1 MIERRNYI
9 MRDDKNI
16 VTDNQDNKIKIS
28 QVITIGGAFMG
39 FVIGSSFASGQ
50 ECLQYFTGHG
60 VLGSIGAGVIAL
72 LLYVW
77 FVSVIVEDGRY
88 LKLHNS
94 GKMFNFYLGK
104 YIGFVL
110 EWFTPIMLFF
120 VYSMMI
126 SASGSTFEEYYG
138 INSNIGRAAMIIAS
152 LATVLLGLDK
162 LVKIVGRIAPVLLI
176 VTIIIG
182 IISIANNPG
191 GIANADSQLQEVKV
205 HSNFENWAL
214 SGFMYGAYTVTGVVP
229 YLADIGKSAST
240 NKKNSLLGGLFGGGA
255 FLIAVMILN
264 FGLLANIKVVANLE
278 IPSLY
283 VADSISPVFGAV
295 FSVLLLLGIYT
306 TAVPMMY
313 TVCNKISSD
322 SHSKAYK
329 ITAIVTAIVSIF
341 GGQLSFSTMISIIYP
356 ISGYA
361 GIVIFIGILYT
372 KYIKKKKYEDFDEND
387 TLVRHI

>member
-1 MIERRNYI
+1 

-138 INSNIGRAAMIIAS
+138 INSNIGRAVMIIAS

-191 GIANADSQLQEVKV
+191 GVANADSQLQEVKV

>member
-1 MIERRNYI
+1 

-191 GIANADSQLQEVKV
+191 GVANADSQLQEVKV

>member
-1 MIERRNYI
+1 

-176 VTIIIG
+176 VTIVIG

-283 VADSISPVFGAV
+283 VADSISPLFGAV

>member
-1 MIERRNYI
+1 
-9 MRDDKNI
+9 MRDDQNI

-191 GIANADSQLQEVKV
+191 GIANADSQLQEIKV

>member
-1 MIERRNYI
+1 

-16 VTDNQDNKIKIS
+16 ITDNQENKIKIS

-176 VTIIIG
+176 VIIIIG

-191 GIANADSQLQEVKV
+191 GIANADSQLQEIKV

>member
-1 MIERRNYI
+1 M
-9 MRDDKNI
+9 
-16 VTDNQDNKIKIS
+16 DNNKVSIS

-60 VLGSIGAGVIAL
+60 VAGSIGAGVIAL
-72 LLYVW
+72 VLYAW

-88 LKLHNS
+88 LKLNNS

-104 YIGFVL
+104 YVGFLL

-126 SASGSTFEEYYG
+126 SAAGSTFQEYYKIDG
-138 INSNIGRAAMIIAS
+138 NIGRAIMIIAS
-152 LATVLLGLDK
+152 LSTVLLGLNK
-162 LVKIVGRIAPVLLI
+162 LVQIVGKIAPVLLV

-191 GIANADSQLQEVKV
+191 GIIHADANLKTVEV
-205 HSNFENWAL
+205 HSNFSNWAV

-229 YLADIGKSAST
+229 YLADIGKSTAT
-240 NKKNSLLGGLFGGGA
+240 NKKNSILRGIFGGGA

-264 FGLLANIKVVANLE
+264 FGLLANIKEVAGLE

-283 VADSISPVFGAV
+283 VANSISPVFGMV
-295 FSVLLLLGIYT
+295 FSILLLLGIYT

-361 GIVIFIGILYT
+361 GIVIFAGMIYT
-372 KYIKKKKYEDFDEND
+372 KYIRKKKYEDFDEND
-387 TLVRHI
+387 TLIKNI

>member
-1 MIERRNYI
+1 

-191 GIANADSQLQEVKV
+191 GIANADSQLQEIKV

>member
-1 MIERRNYI
+1 

-16 VTDNQDNKIKIS
+16 VTYNKDNKIKIS

-191 GIANADSQLQEVKV
+191 GVANADSQLQEVKV

>member
-1 MIERRNYI
+1 

-16 VTDNQDNKIKIS
+16 ITDNQENKIKIS

-176 VTIIIG
+176 VTIVIG

>member
-1 MIERRNYI
+1 

-138 INSNIGRAAMIIAS
+138 INSNIGRAVMIIAS

-191 GIANADSQLQEVKV
+191 GVANADSQLQEVKV

-255 FLIAVMILN
+255 FSIAVMILN